1 MTTKVQSKVQMKAKD
16 AGGIVGMLEVAES
29 DFSRL
34 LSEAKAAETQA
45 ADEYDALMNENK
57 VLKATKSAEVKS
69 KESEIASL
77 GTTNENYG
85 EDKDG
90 LNKELGALNDYLDK
104 LKPQCET
111 KVPTYEERKLRRE
124 KEIDGLKEALAVL
137 EGDGVPVALLQKSVN
152 VHRQ

>member
-1 MTTKVQSKVQMKAKD
+1 
-16 AGGIVGMLEVAES
+16 MLEVAES

-34 LSEAKAAETQA
+34 LSESKAAEQQA
-45 ADEYDALMNENK
+45 QDEYDSLMNENK
-57 VLKATKSAEVKS
+57 VLKATKSTEVKS
-69 KESEIASL
+69 EKSEIASL

-90 LNKELGALNDYLDK
+90 LTKELGALNDYLDK

-111 KVPTYEERKLRRE
+111 QVPTYEERKARRE

-137 EGDGVPVALLQKSVN
+137 EGDSI
-152 VHRQ
+152 